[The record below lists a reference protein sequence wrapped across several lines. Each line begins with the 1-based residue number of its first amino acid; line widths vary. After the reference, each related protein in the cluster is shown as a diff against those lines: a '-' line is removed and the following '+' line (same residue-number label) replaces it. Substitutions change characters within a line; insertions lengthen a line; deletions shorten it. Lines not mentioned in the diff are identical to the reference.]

1 MYKEMLQVMLAVLLA
16 VVLAMHGTATKLQ
29 TARKINGT
37 NFDGSG
43 DITTSKWG
51 TARTLALSGAVSGS
65 ASVDG
70 SGNVTITTKQANIA
84 VLTGSATAEGST
96 TEIINYATADINY
109 PSGFNRNN
117 CIVLAFALTTSNSNV
132 GDNYNGFLARL
143 NIDNNFY
150 LIGSSIDSVRYSQ
163 SRSINLTDSAISIRI
178 MNVTNSSKTFNYK
191 IVLMKIS

>member
-51 TARTLALSGAVSGS
+51 TARTLALNGAISGS

-70 SGNVTITTKQANIA
+70 SGNVSIQTAQANIT
-84 VLTGSATAEGST
+84 VLSGNITVAAESTGDVTLSYPTGYS
-96 TEIINYATADINY
+96 YA
-109 PSGFNRNN
+109 N
-117 CIVLAFALTTSNSNV
+117 CIPISCGIKENDNRGYNFV
-132 GDNYNGFLARL
+132 GDHNDIIDLTFVALHRRL
-143 NIDNNFY
+143 N
-150 LIGSSIDSVRYSQ
+150 L
-163 SRSINLTDSAISIRI
+163 
-178 MNVTNSSKTFNYK
+178 NSSNITFSIVNPATSTHTYTYK